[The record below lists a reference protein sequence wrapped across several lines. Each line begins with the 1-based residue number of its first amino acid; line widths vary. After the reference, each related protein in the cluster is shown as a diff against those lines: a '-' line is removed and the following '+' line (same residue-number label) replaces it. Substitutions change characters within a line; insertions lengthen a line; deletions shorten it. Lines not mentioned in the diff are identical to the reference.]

1 MKIISF
7 LDYLSI
13 ITGTIRII
21 ILSHQSVSI
30 LIQSLLNV
38 IVNEGWKKS
47 TKKYKSDT
55 KTNRPESALSENIK
69 LIDFRT
75 FVHPKIRT
83 PKIRTRNRYQ
93 KFISKTRTEN
103 LCMKTY
109 HQCAKNRNS
118 VKLESSQN
126 HREFFTNSP

>member
-47 TKKYKSDT
+47 TKN
-55 KTNRPESALSENIK
+55 TNQIQK
-69 LIDFRT
+69 LIDQNRHYQRT
-75 FVHPKIRT
+75 SNWSFFALLCTRKFVPKIRT
-83 PKIRTRNRYQ
+83 PKIRTRNPYQ

-103 LCMKTY
+103 LCMRTY
-109 HQCAKNRNS
+109 HPCARKS
-118 VKLESSQN
+118 KFCES
-126 HREFFTNSP
+126 RDFTKQS